1 MREACLLLQKWAE
14 SDQRKPSDISKAE
27 MTLLAYAVKV
37 VGKDLIVEVDSQEE
51 EIMNK
56 ILELDYVLLILP
68 AIPIVI
74 WWVFAI
80 VNPNETKEEEEVVAE
95 KEDQKK

>member
-1 MREACLLLQKWAE
+1 MREAGLLLQKWAE

-27 MTLLAYAVKV
+27 LTLLAYAVKV
-37 VGKDLIVEVDSQEE
+37 VGKGLIVEVDSQEE

-68 AIPIVI
+68 VIPIVI

-95 KEDQKK
+95 NEDQKK

>member
-1 MREACLLLQKWAE
+1 
-14 SDQRKPSDISKAE
+14 